1 MLKLLKIIEIK
12 ENFSPKNG
20 NKKTLYGITN
30 IKKTTQNGKLDN
42 SSVISNKSSF
52 YSDNIT
58 QSNDNVKLP
67 STKDRVKWIW
77 DSIQKGRP
85 NVKM

>member
-20 NKKTLYGITN
+20 NKKTFYDITR
-30 IKKTTQNGKLDN
+30 IKKTSRVGSD
-42 SSVISNKSSF
+42 NKSVTTNVTSF
-52 YSDNIT
+52 SDNNIT
-58 QSNDNVKLP
+58 DSQENVKLP
-67 STKDRVKWIW
+67 STRDRVKWIW